1 MWVVAALASLV
12 VVLLILFLLV
22 PVNMVLHVDVHGRP
36 KFQIRFSWLFGLI
49 RKEVS
54 GGKKKFAE
62 KGKVVEGKREARK
75 KAGGIRNIFE
85 MLRVKGLVKQFKNLL
100 KDIFSSIRVRDLV
113 VNLRIGLDNPADT
126 GLLFSF
132 IGPAVLF
139 LNPPFPHQIR
149 VQPSFEE
156 AVFEGYSYGKVKLQ
170 PIQLVVPFLKF
181 FLSLAAIRTIKTLVL
196 SRWKRKKK

>member
-1 MWVVAALASLV
+1 MWVVAALASLA

-22 PVNMVLHVDVHGRP
+22 PVDMALHVDVHGRP
-36 KFQIRFSWLFGLI
+36 KFQLRFSWLFGLI

-54 GGKKKFAE
+54 GGKKQFAE
-62 KGKVVEGKREARK
+62 KGKAVEGKRKAMK
-75 KAGGIRNIFE
+75 KAQGIGSVFKI
-85 MLRVKGLVKQFKNLL
+85 LRSKDLVKKIKNLL
-100 KDIFSSIRVRDLV
+100 KDIFSSIKVRDLV

-126 GLLFSF
+126 GLLFAF

-139 LNPPFPHQIR
+139 LSPSFPHQIR

-181 FLSLAAIRTIKTLVL
+181 ILSLAVIRTIKTLVL